1 MFFVMFMIF
10 KYCYNFIQLFTLL
23 YLAFNKFDY
32 QIYVCLLNA
41 LSVLCCNLNFITS
54 LEFPTVELYLIVEGI
69 LSCLKYLTLYVLK
82 DEQIIVLVLVSSCIH
97 VLYIVVISMLVLYHE
112 SSKTIKR
119 MIPVEGE
126 YEDIELPPYFYNL
139 NFFENMN
146 RNKV

>member
-1 MFFVMFMIF
+1 MFMIF

-41 LSVLCCNLNFITS
+41 LSILCSNLNFITN

>member
-1 MFFVMFMIF
+1 MFFVMFIIF

-23 YLAFNKFDY
+23 YLAFKKFDY

-41 LSVLCCNLNFITS
+41 LSILCSNLNFITN

-126 YEDIELPPYFYNL
+126 YEDIELHPYFYNL
-139 NFFENMN
+139 NFFD
-146 RNKV
+146 NKV